1 MKAIPVL
8 APNRPQELSYIYKK
22 LGSMMTFDPEKSIE
36 ILERTPAVITDLLG
50 GLDNPHEDHSLRFSR

>member
-1 MKAIPVL
+1 
-8 APNRPQELSYIYKK
+8 
-22 LGSMMTFDPEKSIE
+22 MMTFDPEKSIE